1 MLIRSSNSRIGWS
14 SFANECYQQ
23 AFEGL
28 EGDDGSLIQT
38 PADSTVTRSEEVLEI
53 LLVYFVLSCQS
64 CYLFIGSV
72 AHRVYYQLPIT
83 AQSRFQRKLLG
94 HSPATSILLNLY
106 PAPLPT
112 RHLFISVKTH
122 VTFWIG
128 AVAANTPLGP
138 FAETMQRYKM
148 VASLFGACGLC
159 AVPALLSTGQPN
171 ILSVILGK
179 QHIDLFDDNRLIDDP
194 I

>member
-1 MLIRSSNSRIGWS
+1 M
-14 SFANECYQQ
+14 
-23 AFEGL
+23 
-28 EGDDGSLIQT
+28 
-38 PADSTVTRSEEVLEI
+38 
-53 LLVYFVLSCQS
+53 
-64 CYLFIGSV
+64 
-72 AHRVYYQLPIT
+72 
-83 AQSRFQRKLLG
+83 
-94 HSPATSILLNLY
+94 
-106 PAPLPT
+106 
-112 RHLFISVKTH
+112 
-122 VTFWIG
+122 TFWIG